1 MATVIV
7 PAVLRPLTG
16 GVTRVDATG
25 STVHEVIDDL
35 VRQYGQLKDRII
47 DDNGVRPELFIAV
60 AGQEIFDITQAVPAG
75 AEVNILPA
83 IAGG

>member
-1 MATVIV
+1 MATVII

-16 GVTRVDATG
+16 GVTRVDAAG
-25 STVHEVIDDL
+25 SNVHEVIDDL
-35 VRQYGQLKDRII
+35 VRQYGQLKGRII
-47 DDNGVRPELFIAV
+47 DENGLRPELFIAV
-60 AGQEIFDITQAVPAG
+60 AGQEIFDITPVGPAG